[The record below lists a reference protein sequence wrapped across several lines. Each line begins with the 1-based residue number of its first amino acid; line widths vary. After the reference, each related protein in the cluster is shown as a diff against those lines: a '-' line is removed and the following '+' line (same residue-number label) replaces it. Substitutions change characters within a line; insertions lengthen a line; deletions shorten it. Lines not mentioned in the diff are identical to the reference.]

1 MGRGRSPSRRG
12 VGLVCMSSVLRSP
25 AFPIVTTRL
34 RLRPLRRDD
43 LDALAEVYLHPQ
55 VERWI
60 GSHTREDVE
69 REITLQLEHQT
80 SLGWS
85 FWAVEERETDR
96 MIGDCG
102 LQPLEHH
109 GPEVELGYDLHPDAW
124 GRGLATEAARAV
136 MEQAFGPLQVDRV
149 IAVVKP
155 DHVASQRVLEKAGL
169 HRAGTRLAYGE
180 SMLIY
185 EACRLKQAP
194 HFQLS

>member
-1 MGRGRSPSRRG
+1 
-12 VGLVCMSSVLRSP
+12 MSSMTPAL
-25 AFPIVTTRL
+25 AFPIMTERL

-43 LDALAEVYLHPQ
+43 LDALAEVYLHPL
-55 VERWI
+55 VMRWI
-60 GSHTREDVE
+60 GSYTREDVE
-69 REITLQLEHQT
+69 HEIALQLEHQT
-80 SLGWS
+80 AQGWS
-85 FWAVEERETDR
+85 FWAVEHRHTDR

-136 MEQAFGPLQVDRV
+136 VAQAFGPLRVDRV
-149 IAVVKP
+149 VAVVKP

-180 SMLIY
+180 SMLLY
-185 EACRLKQAP
+185 EACRLKYGALP
-194 HFQLS
+194 TALGDDL